1 MADQLFKKNQRSREA
16 KRSKGLKLRSETWL
30 FVCEGSKT
38 EPNYI
43 RSLVRYA
50 NEKSKE
56 SELKITVEGEGKNTI
71 SLIKSVEDCFDRIAD
86 LLGKRVIPYAK
97 TFVLFDK
104 DSFKND
110 QFDNAVIMAENR
122 GYIPIWS
129 NECFELWFIL
139 HYERFPADN
148 GRKNYYKKLDKLL
161 ETDYEKSDDIF
172 SIIHSSERIKN
183 ALKYAEALDKES
195 QCESSPSKRVPC
207 TQMFRLIRELE
218 RQLKIDLTKN
228 SGLNS

>member
-1 MADQLFKKNQRSREA
+1 MANKNARENKKSQNRP
-16 KRSKGLKLRSETWL
+16 LRHGKWL
-30 FVCEGSKT
+30 CVCEGEKT

-43 RSLVRYA
+43 KNLVRYA
-50 NEKSKE
+50 NSISDKPN
-56 SELKITVEGEGKNTI
+56 LNIDVYGEGRNTQ
-71 SLIKSVEDCFDRIAD
+71 SLIEATDIYRKYA
-86 LLGKRVIPYAK
+86 PYEK
-97 TFVLFDK
+97 IFVLFDK
-104 DSFKND
+104 DSFEPS
-110 QFDNAVIMAENR
+110 QFDNAIKMAAQKGR

-148 GRKNYYKKLDKLL
+148 GRKSYYKKLDKLL
-161 ETDYEKSDDIF
+161 ETDYEKSDDVF
-172 SIIHSSERIKN
+172 SMIHNPARIKT

-228 SGLNS
+228 SGV